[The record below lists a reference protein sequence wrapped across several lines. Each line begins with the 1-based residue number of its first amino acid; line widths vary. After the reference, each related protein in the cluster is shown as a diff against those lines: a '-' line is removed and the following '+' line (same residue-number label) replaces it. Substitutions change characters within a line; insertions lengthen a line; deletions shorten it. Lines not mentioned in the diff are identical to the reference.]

1 MNEATRE
8 LIRYRLAEA
17 RETLS
22 DAEDLL
28 RKGSVR
34 SAANRTYYAMF
45 YATLAVLATRNLS
58 SSKHTGMI
66 GLLHREFVKPG
77 IFPKELA
84 EALMKRPSCILYSV
98 CCILLLTR
106 MLDLKKQQARA
117 PKKQSP
123 SAKQLLDQ
131 KLATTDQQIDQLV
144 YELYGLTEDEIRI
157 VEGR

>member
-22 DAEDLL
+22 DAQDLL
-28 RKGSVR
+28 RKGSLR

-58 SSKHTGMI
+58 SSKHTGAI

-84 EALMKRPSCILYSV
+84 EALDRAFDLRGSSDYREFVIPEKEAV
-98 CCILLLTR
+98 TVLL
-106 MLDLKKQQARA
+106 DQARA
-117 PKKQSP
+117 FVNK
-123 SAKQLLDQ
+123 
-131 KLATTDQQIDQLV
+131 TE
-144 YELYGLTEDEIRI
+144 ELTAEDEGKEEIR
-157 VEGR
+157 GQ

>member
-1 MNEATRE
+1 MNEETRE

-22 DAEDLL
+22 DSEDLL

-58 SSKHTGMI
+58 SSKHTGVI

-84 EALMKRPSCILYSV
+84 EALDRAFNLRGSSDYREFVIPEKEAVMV
-98 CCILLLTR
+98 LLDR
-106 MLDLKKQQARA
+106 ARA
-117 PKKQSP
+117 FVSK
-123 SAKQLLDQ
+123 AE
-131 KLATTDQQIDQLV
+131 
-144 YELYGLTEDEIRI
+144 ELTAEN
-157 VEGR
+157 EGRKQEPGS